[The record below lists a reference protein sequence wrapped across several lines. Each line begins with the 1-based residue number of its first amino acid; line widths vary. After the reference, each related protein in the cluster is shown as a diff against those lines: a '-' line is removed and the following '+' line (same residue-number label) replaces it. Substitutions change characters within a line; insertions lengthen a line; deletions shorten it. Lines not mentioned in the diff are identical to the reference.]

1 MRLLF
6 FILTI
11 MAFAFTSVNGIAQ
24 VTEKSKKPAK
34 KISCCVKGECKEKT
48 QADCDKAK
56 GKKVSDCSKC
66 KPVKAAKSPLKAD
79 TKSKPAPTI
88 DSE

>member
-11 MAFAFTSVNGIAQ
+11 MAFAFTSVSGIAQ
-24 VTEKSKKPAK
+24 GTEKSKKPVK
-34 KISCCVKGECKEKT
+34 KISCCVKGECKEMT
-48 QADCDKAK
+48 QADCNKAK

-66 KPVKAAKSPLKAD
+66 KPVKATKQSVKSD